1 MKDLFLIRHA
11 HAGPYLLPDESRKLS
26 IRGLEEAQEL
36 KRIFMNNNFPVG
48 FWYISNT
55 NRTIETAEIL
65 MANMQKSGDSFDEY
79 WYHATG
85 PQYVEKIVT
94 NPHDV
99 IYLVAHN
106 PSISYAASYFSGE
119 KIQMGTSS
127 CVHLH
132 WPLAN
137 TWDEIIKGSAKVN
150 FIH

>member
-11 HAGPYLLPDESRKLS
+11 HAGPYLLPDEGRNLS
-26 IRGLEEAQEL
+26 IRGIEEAQEL
-36 KRIFMNNNFPVG
+36 RAIFLKSNFPSG

-55 NRTIETAEIL
+55 IRTIETSKIL
-65 MANMQKSGDSFDEY
+65 MGNVEKSGDSFDDY

-85 PQYVEKIVT
+85 PQYVEKIVSSLH
-94 NPHDV
+94 PV
-99 IYLVAHN
+99 MYLVAHN

-119 KIQMGTSS
+119 MIQMETCS

-132 WPLAN
+132 WPMAN
-137 TWDEIIKGSAKVN
+137 SWDEIIKGSAMVN

>member
-11 HAGPYLLPDESRKLS
+11 HAGPHLLPDESRNLS
-26 IRGLEEAQEL
+26 IRGMEEVQEL
-36 KRIFMNNNFPVG
+36 KGIFFKSNFPTG
-48 FWYISNT
+48 FWHISNT
-55 NRTIETAEIL
+55 HRTKETAEIL
-65 MANMQKSGDSFDEY
+65 MKNTPFLGESFEDY

-85 PQYVEKIVT
+85 PKYVEKIRNSTHSVM
-94 NPHDV
+94 
-99 IYLVAHN
+99 YLVAHN

-119 KIQMGTSS
+119 MIQMETSS

-137 TWDEIIKGSAKVN
+137 NWDEVIKGSAIVN

>member
-1 MKDLFLIRHA
+1 MKDLYLIRHA

-36 KRIFMNNNFPVG
+36 KQIFMNNNFPKG

-55 NRTIETAEIL
+55 NRTIETATIL
-65 MANMQKSGDSFDEY
+65 MGNAHKLGDSIDDY

-94 NPHDV
+94 SPHPV

-106 PSISYAASYFSGE
+106 PSISYTASYFSGE
-119 KIQMGTSS
+119 MIQMETSS
-127 CVHLH
+127 CVHLY
-132 WPLAN
+132 WPQAT
-137 TWDEIIKGSAKVN
+137 TWDEIIKGSAMVN

>member
-1 MKDLFLIRHA
+1 MMDLFLIRHA
-11 HAGPYLLPDESRKLS
+11 HAGPYLLPDEGRNLS
-26 IRGLEEAQEL
+26 MRGIEEAMEL
-36 KRIFMNNNFPVG
+36 KEIFSVNNFPDG

-55 NRTIETAEIL
+55 KRTIETAAIL
-65 MANMQKSGDSFDEY
+65 MGNAQKLGDSFDEY

-85 PQYVEKIVT
+85 PEYVEKIVSS
-94 NPHDV
+94 PHSV

-119 KIQMGTSS
+119 MIQMETSS

-132 WPLAN
+132 WPHAD
-137 TWDEIIKGSAKVN
+137 TWNEIIKGSATVN

>member
-1 MKDLFLIRHA
+1 
-11 HAGPYLLPDESRKLS
+11 
-26 IRGLEEAQEL
+26 
-36 KRIFMNNNFPVG
+36 MNNNFPDG
-48 FWYISNT
+48 FWYISKS

-65 MANMQKSGDSFDEY
+65 MGNVQKSGDSFDEY

-85 PQYVEKIVT
+85 PQYVEKIVS

-119 KIQMGTSS
+119 MIQMETSS

-132 WPLAN
+132 WPQAT
-137 TWDEIIKGSAKVN
+137 TWDEIIKGSAMVN

>member
-11 HAGPYLLPDESRKLS
+11 HAGPYMLPDEGRNLS
-26 IRGLEEAQEL
+26 IRGIEEAQEL
-36 KRIFMNNNFPVG
+36 REIFLKSNFPVG
-48 FWYISNT
+48 FWYISFT
-55 NRTIETAEIL
+55 NRTKETAAIL
-65 MANMQKSGDSFDEY
+65 MKNTANLGESRDDY

-85 PQYVEKIVT
+85 PEYVEKIGT
-94 NPHDV
+94 SDHSV

-119 KIQMGTSS
+119 MIQMETSS

-137 TWDEIIKGSAKVN
+137 TWDEISQGSAIVN
-150 FIH
+150 KIN